1 MSARKAYI
9 SSLGTTGLLIAA
21 ALAMLIVVGALVA
34 FDRWPSQAVA
44 EAESVPVTRDGVNAS
59 HQSGESRAFAR
70 SGPSV
75 RTSAISE
82 KRSAAVLRRAAARA
96 GKVDAAAAPAPAAP
110 AVHEPIVSDLPAPD
124 SAPSTPAP
132 AAPAPA
138 AQQQAP
144 EPASAPAPTPPE
156 ATLPVITP
164 GELTP
169 TTEHTLDDA
178 TAGLGDTVSALSP
191 ALGHTIRGTGTT
203 ATGTIHVLLGGK

>member
-70 SGPSV
+70 TGPSV
-75 RTSAISE
+75 RSTAISE

-96 GKVDAAAAPAPAAP
+96 GKVDATAAPGPTAPAI
-110 AVHEPIVSDLPAPD
+110 HEPIVSDLPAPD
-124 SAPSTPAP
+124 SDPSTPAP
-132 AAPAPA
+132 QQQAPAPA
-138 AQQQAP
+138 PAQAP
-144 EPASAPAPTPPE
+144 KPPE
-156 ATLPVITP
+156 ATPPVITP
-164 GELTP
+164 GSLAP
-169 TTEHTLDDA
+169 TAEHTLADA
-178 TAGLGDTVSALSP
+178 TAGLGDTVGGLSP